1 LDLDHNAD
9 PDKENTYGF
18 AGYIHQQLNGLYIQR
33 EAAIKAPLTY
43 LRTKGEFHIF
53 KAKKVINNRE
63 EYAGLSG
70 APILDFTGRIVALA
84 CMVRPGTNMIY
95 GFSISDCIYL
105 LDLAISAGQL

>member
-70 APILDFTGRIVALA
+70 AP
-84 CMVRPGTNMIY
+84 MVRPATNMINV
-95 GFSISDCIYL
+95 FSKSDCIYL